1 MNNRIGVDI
10 GGTFTDFVMYD
21 EENSKIII
29 SKIPTTPKNPEQGTI
44 EIVSNSTSQ
53 EQLKDV
59 KYFLHGTTV
68 GLNAIL
74 SREGIK
80 VGLITTKGFRD
91 VLEIRRGDRD
101 EMYNLFWT
109 PKNILVPRYLR
120 IGVEE
125 RMNAEGKV
133 LTKLNLEEIEKAISF
148 FKEQN
153 VNSIAVCLIHSYANP
168 EHENKIYEIIKN
180 SSSNFQISLSHKIS
194 GEFREYER
202 TTTTIID
209 AFVKGRMSIYLSKL
223 EEGLNNL
230 SFNGDLLLTRSGS
243 GSMSFSEAR
252 ERAFETIM
260 SGPVAGAEGAGSLT
274 RTFNF
279 GDLIKNCQSL

>member
-21 EENSKIII
+21 EKNSKIII

-44 EIVSNSTSQ
+44 EIVSNSTNQ

-168 EHENKIYEIIKN
+168 EHENKIYEI
-180 SSSNFQISLSHKIS
+180 
-194 GEFREYER
+194 
-202 TTTTIID
+202 
-209 AFVKGRMSIYLSKL
+209 FVCYIYY
-223 EEGLNNL
+223 
-230 SFNGDLLLTRSGS
+230 
-243 GSMSFSEAR
+243 
-252 ERAFETIM
+252 
-260 SGPVAGAEGAGSLT
+260 
-274 RTFNF
+274 
-279 GDLIKNCQSL
+279 

>member
-21 EENSKIII
+21 EESFTIII
-29 SKIPTTPKNPEQGTI
+29 SKLPTTPKNPELATI
-44 EIVSNSTSQ
+44 EIVSSSANQ
-53 EQLKDV
+53 EQLKEV

-125 RMNAEGKV
+125 RIKADGEILN
-133 LTKLNLEEIEKAISF
+133 KLQFQDSYEKLQA
-148 FKEQN
+148 
-153 VNSIAVCLIHSYANP
+153 
-168 EHENKIYEIIKN
+168 
-180 SSSNFQISLSHKIS
+180 
-194 GEFREYER
+194 
-202 TTTTIID
+202 
-209 AFVKGRMSIYLSKL
+209 
-223 EEGLNNL
+223 
-230 SFNGDLLLTRSGS
+230 
-243 GSMSFSEAR
+243 
-252 ERAFETIM
+252 
-260 SGPVAGAEGAGSLT
+260 
-274 RTFNF
+274 
-279 GDLIKNCQSL
+279 